1 MKRKIMIFFFIS
13 TLILLLTILIGN
25 KQETIRLSFSGEG
38 ELWII
43 ESSLEG
49 HYKFYENDDKQL
61 DFSGAASK
69 DIRLI
74 YKGDLTDLNEFE
86 TVGIVLMSCKS
97 SRSSDGGFTA
107 EDLYF
112 KASFGIVDLMRIEE
126 DEHIEMVICW
136 NDGEDHEETVE
147 LTKSN

>member
-1 MKRKIMIFFFIS
+1 MKRKIMIFFWIS
-13 TLILLLTILIGN
+13 ALIVLFTIFIGN

-38 ELWII
+38 ELWTI

-49 HYKFYENDDKQL
+49 HYKFYENEDKQL
-61 DFSGAASK
+61 DFSGDASK

-86 TVGIVLMSCKS
+86 TVGVVLMSSTS
-97 SRSSDGGFTA
+97 SISSDGGFTA

-112 KASFGIVDLMRIEE
+112 KASFGIVDLIRIEE

-136 NDGEDHEETVE
+136 NDGEVHEETVE
-147 LTKSN
+147 LKRSN